1 MTQPIALA
9 FAQMSD
15 PPFRRVL
22 IKSLALTALAYA
34 GCGAL
39 AWWAFGL
46 LPEGW
51 GWVPWDWLQVALNWL
66 TGVAF
71 IFLLFAIFPAV
82 ATLFVGLFLDEIA
95 GAVEAR
101 HYPDDPPGQET
112 SVRNSLLLGV
122 RFTLAVIGLN
132 ILVLPLYA
140 LTFWFPFI
148 WVIIFYGLNG
158 YLMGREY
165 FELVAQRHGTRND
178 VRNLRKIFRNSLLWR
193 GVVIAV
199 LLLVPVVNLAV
210 PIFATA
216 WMTHIFKRLEH
227 KSKAELA
234 ASA

>member
-22 IKSLALTALAYA
+22 IKSLLLTAAAYA
-34 GCGAL
+34 VCGL
-39 AWWAFGL
+39 AGWWGFGL

-51 GWVPWDWLQVALNWL
+51 GWIPWEWLQVALNWL

-71 IFLLFAIFPAV
+71 IFLLFALFPAV
-82 ATLFVGLFLDEIA
+82 ATLFIGLFLDEIA

-101 HYPDDPPGQET
+101 HFPDDPPGRET
-112 SVRNSLLLGV
+112 PVSDSLSLAL
-122 RFTLAVIGLN
+122 RFTLALIGLN
-132 ILVLPLYA
+132 IAVLPLYA

-158 YLMGREY
+158 YLLGREY

-178 VRNLRKIFRNSLLWR
+178 VRKLRKLFKNSLLWR
-193 GVVIAV
+193 GIVIAV
-199 LLLVPVVNLAV
+199 LLLIPVINLAV

-216 WMTHIFKRLEH
+216 WMTHIFKQLEG
-227 KSKAELA
+227 KAKAEFA
-234 ASA
+234 TGA